1 MIAMA
6 SQQGPWPKCLGMTG
20 QECATYVVS
29 STTRDSLDVMIV
41 VDGTIVTSDFR
52 KDRVRI
58 FVNEE
63 GIVEIVPGRG

>member
-1 MIAMA
+1 
-6 SQQGPWPKCLGMTG
+6 
-20 QECATYVVS
+20 
-29 STTRDSLDVMIV
+29 MIV